1 MRNRVWDILFPRRCG
16 VCDKAL
22 AKYEQG
28 ICSECIKKAVYIE
41 EPVCVK
47 CGRPITGMTVLCSDC
62 MKNRREFEAGRFP
75 LSYEWI
81 GNSVYRFKYMNRPEY
96 VTYYADVIMDKLGDF
111 IKCINADAFVPVPLH
126 KKRLA
131 KRGYNQAE
139 ELSRELSKRTGI
151 PTVANCVQRSRN
163 TIPQKKFN
171 KKARLIN
178 MKKAFI
184 VRENSVKL
192 KTIIVVDDIFTTGS
206 TINSLSRELKASGVG
221 KIYFITIT
229 AAGT

>member
-1 MRNRVWDILFPRRCG
+1 MFAFVGI
-16 VCDKAL
+16 CDKAL

-131 KRGYNQAE
+131 KRGYNQAGIIASCISE
-139 ELSRELSKRTGI
+139 SLGI
-151 PTVANCVQRSRN
+151 PVVNNILKKNNTLSSQHYLRRN
-163 TIPQKKFN
+163 ERMKNISAIK
-171 KKARLIN
+171 IN
-178 MKKAFI
+178 NTDLSGK
-184 VRENSVKL
+184 N
-192 KTIIVVDDIFTTGS
+192 IILCDDVITTGS
-206 TINSLSRELKASGVG
+206 TVNRCAQLLKASGADTVLM
-221 KIYFITIT
+221 
-229 AAGT
+229 AAAAESKLR